1 MFPSPARLP
10 PLLSNDYG
18 MRIEL
23 KKFGTVLTSRPA
35 GKEAYLAAKAY
46 SLPKNAE
53 EKIEVDFS
61 GVLVLAPSWADEF
74 FTPLFAEY
82 PNRVTFLP
90 TNNASVKAALEILG
104 MK

>member
-1 MFPSPARLP
+1 
-10 PLLSNDYG
+10 

-23 KKFGTVLTSRPA
+23 KKFGAVLTSRPA

-46 SLPKNAE
+46 SLPKNKK

-61 GVLVLAPSWADEF
+61 GVMVLAPSWADEF

-82 PNRVTFLP
+82 PNVVTLLP
-90 TNNASVKAALEILG
+90 NHNASIRAALEIIG
-104 MK
+104 MNMSQELH